1 MNRVMPT
8 LPTYSQHS
16 MMYDDYSS
24 SDNEISYENAIRP
37 SQMVNKHINDDGNS
51 SDDTSSDGG
60 MIMSIINAKRVN
72 DKKTI
77 FFINSYLHSF
87 SQRIKIL
94 PESIQKTFMDKDLDN
109 NNNNNNNTFSTES
122 SIWFSMKT
130 FLKLTVVSIIG
141 VVSMV
146 AIM

>member
-8 LPTYSQHS
+8 LPTYSHNS
-16 MMYDDYSS
+16 MVYDDYSS

-60 MIMSIINAKRVN
+60 MIMSQINAQREN
-72 DKKTI
+72 DKKTP
-77 FFINSYLHSF
+77 FFINSSLHSF

-94 PESIQKTFMDKDLDN
+94 PESIQKTFMDNELD
-109 NNNNNNNTFSTES
+109 NNNNTFSTES

>member
-8 LPTYSQHS
+8 LPTYYHNSTV
-16 MMYDDYSS
+16 YDDYSS

-51 SDDTSSDGG
+51 SDDTSSDEG
-60 MIMSIINAKRVN
+60 MIMSQINAQREN
-72 DKKTI
+72 DKKTP
-77 FFINSYLHSF
+77 FFINSSLHSF

-94 PESIQKTFMDKDLDN
+94 PESIQKTFIDNDLD

-130 FLKLTVVSIIG
+130 FLKLTVFSIIG
-141 VVSMV
+141 GVSMV
-146 AIM
+146 AII

>member
-1 MNRVMPT
+1 MNMNRVMPT
-8 LPTYSQHS
+8 LPTYSHNS
-16 MMYDDYSS
+16 MVYDDYSS

-37 SQMVNKHINDDGNS
+37 SQLVNKHINDDGNS
-51 SDDTSSDGG
+51 SDDTSSDGD
-60 MIMSIINAKRVN
+60 MIMSQINAQREN
-72 DKKTI
+72 DKKTP
-77 FFINSYLHSF
+77 FFINSSLHSF

-94 PESIQKTFMDKDLDN
+94 PESIQKTFMDNDN
-109 NNNNNNNTFSTES
+109 DPDNNNTFSTES

-146 AIM
+146 AII